1 MDYMY
6 AGQERRLNS
15 FHLRSI
21 RRILVISWQDKVT
34 NAKVLSRAG
43 LPTMYTLL
51 RQRRLRW
58 LGHVRRMEDG
68 RIPKDIL
75 FGELALGRRT
85 TGRPHLRYKD
95 VCIRDMKAV
104 DIDIMSW
111 EGLAADRT
119 EWRNALKQ
127 HLETGEEKL
136 MAAAAD
142 KRARRKEGSSSIRP
156 ETIHRCDVCNKDCHS
171 RIGLFS
177 HKRRCSNP
185 ARN

>member
-1 MDYMY
+1 MY

-21 RRILVISWQDKVT
+21 RRILVISLQDKVT
-34 NAKVLSRAG
+34 NADVLSRAG

-51 RQRRLRW
+51 RHRRLRW

-75 FGELALGRRT
+75 YGELALGRRT

-104 DIDIMSW
+104 DIDTVLGGPCGRSNGV
-111 EGLAADRT
+111 EECSETTPQDRGRQT
-119 EWRNALKQ
+119 DDCSSGQASTQKGGQQLHPTRNN
-127 HLETGEEKL
+127 TW
-136 MAAAAD
+136 M
-142 KRARRKEGSSSIRP
+142 
-156 ETIHRCDVCNKDCHS
+156 
-171 RIGLFS
+171 
-177 HKRRCSNP
+177 
-185 ARN
+185 